1 MREPQQLPENQPQVK
16 DLERLVELETH
27 LDELLQA
34 SRSEAAAL
42 IARARDRTVRAEQ
55 DWAADFE
62 SARRELA
69 DRLVEE
75 RDHELSRIRQEAD
88 RLSAQYETHTHEQ
101 IDALARW
108 VVGEL
113 RP

>member
-55 DWAADFE
+55 DWAADFWSK
-62 SARRELA
+62 SATMNCPAFGKRR
-69 DRLVEE
+69 
-75 RDHELSRIRQEAD
+75 I
-88 RLSAQYETHTHEQ
+88 
-101 IDALARW
+101 ALAPSTRRTPTSRSTLW
-108 VVGEL
+108 PGG
-113 RP
+113 